1 MNGEQPH
8 ANPQDRCQGFQD
20 LGGAEVAN
28 DRGSDY
34 LITVQIDPEY
44 EDRLDAATLH
54 TLASEVLRA
63 EGVSGPLEVGVLV
76 TTDGEVRS
84 LNRDYLGHDY
94 ETDVISFGMTEEE
107 SAGGAPAFVTP
118 DERPP
123 YLGDIAISYDRA
135 ADQAPEFGNT
145 PQAEVATL
153 LIHGLLHLLGYDDAQ
168 DHERERMH
176 ARQHELLDAFYPG
189 LRTEC

>member
-1 MNGEQPH
+1 MNGEQPQP
-8 ANPQDRCQGFQD
+8 NSEGGYRGFED

-44 EDRLDAATLH
+44 EDRLDASALH
-54 TLASEVLRA
+54 TLAIDVLRA
-63 EGVSGPLEVGVLV
+63 EGAPGPLV
-76 TTDGEVRS
+76 TSDGEVRS

-94 ETDVISFGMTEEE
+94 ETDVISFGMSEEPD
-107 SAGGAPAFVTP
+107 STGTPAFVTP

-135 ADQAPEFGNT
+135 SEQAPEFGNSPET
-145 PQAEVATL
+145 EVATL
-153 LIHGLLHLLGYDDAQ
+153 LIHGLLHLLGYDDTQ

-176 ARQHELLDAFYPG
+176 ARQQELLDAFYAPK
-189 LRTEC
+189 R